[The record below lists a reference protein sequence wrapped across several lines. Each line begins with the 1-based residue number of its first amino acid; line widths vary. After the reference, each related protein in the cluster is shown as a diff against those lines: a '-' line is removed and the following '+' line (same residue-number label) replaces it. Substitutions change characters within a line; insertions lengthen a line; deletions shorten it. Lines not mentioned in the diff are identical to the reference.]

1 MFQPTIPSV
10 APFTR
15 DTVPPL
21 CSRTTRIR
29 LIYLPFLSMQKQSM
43 RVKIKEA
50 GDLSS
55 STTSI
60 FITPNIHILLFQRSV
75 IASTSLPQARLT
87 GCLSFYPESMIIR
100 LEALGYRRA

>member
-1 MFQPTIPSV
+1 MFQPMIPSV

-15 DTVPPL
+15 LTVPPL
-21 CSRTTRIR
+21 CSRKTRIR

-55 STTSI
+55 SAT
-60 FITPNIHILLFQRSV
+60 FKTPNIHILLFQRSV

-87 GCLSFYPESMIIR
+87 GCLSFYLESMIIR